1 MRTYQLLS
9 SPSLEMKRR
18 MMNESNEGNGKKILV
33 LNSTI
38 LNFVLLKGKVEDP
51 LGLVDNS

>member
-38 LNFVLLKGKVEDP
+38 LNFVLLKEKVEVRRSVW
-51 LGLVDNS
+51 LGR